1 KWDALAER
9 ISGAID
15 QQMEGRV
22 ARASWMMKMRW
33 PGYAAAAASVGLIAG
48 IAMHLLSQPRGQ
60 LDGTHDGTASVAMVI
75 EGPQEDSPAGPM
87 VTEVSIGPGGTY
99 AKAPALAPYA
109 DEIDSRPTR
118 VVIAAGM
125 PAEAEEPPT
134 SPF

>member
-1 KWDALAER
+1 
-9 ISGAID
+9 
-15 QQMEGRV
+15 
-22 ARASWMMKMRW
+22 
-33 PGYAAAAASVGLIAG
+33 
-48 IAMHLLSQPRGQ
+48 
-60 LDGTHDGTASVAMVI
+60 MVI